1 MFSLLPLAL
10 TGELCYNKEA
20 KEQQVMSKFLT
31 DIHNHS
37 TYSFDGVSPLSEMLE
52 TAREKGVAFYGV
64 SEHFDFDEGKADGGT
79 NAEEYFHG
87 ARHLQ
92 EDYAGVINVLVG
104 AEIGFSPL
112 PEFVERN
119 RALIEKYQ
127 PDFVVNS
134 IHACGGDDY
143 YKQKP
148 FYQTTCEGVEILRPK
163 KETYKEYLSL
173 VRRSVDAPYP
183 YDIIGHLGYPTR
195 YAPYADKTLSLA
207 EFKEEIDD
215 ILSAIIQKNKIL
227 EVNASNRL
235 AKTFSPCAS
244 EEIVRR
250 YFALGGR
257 QVSYASDAH
266 VTTSILRRRD
276 EAMKLLQAIGFT
288 HITVPCRGEY
298 IKVEI

>member
-1 MFSLLPLAL
+1 MP
-10 TGELCYNKEA
+10 
-20 KEQQVMSKFLT
+20 KFLT
-31 DIHNHS
+31 DVHNHS
-37 TYSFDGVSPLSEMLE
+37 TYSFDGVSPLEKMLE
-52 TAREKGVAFYGV
+52 TAQKKGVAFYGV
-64 SEHFDFDEGKADGGT
+64 SEHFDFDEGRADGGT

-92 EDYAGVINVLVG
+92 EDYAGVMNVLVG

-134 IHACGGDDY
+134 IHACKGEDY

-148 FYQTTCEGVEILRPK
+148 FYQTTCEGVQILRPK
-163 KETYKEYLSL
+163 KEVYREYLSL
-173 VRRSVDAPYP
+173 VRRSLDAPYS

-195 YAPYADKTLSLA
+195 YAPYADKALSLA
-207 EFKEEIDD
+207 EFGDEIDE
-215 ILSAIIQKNKIL
+215 ILMAIIQKGKIL

-235 AKTFSPCAS
+235 ATSFSPCAS

-266 VTTSILRRRD
+266 VTESILRRRD
-276 EAMKLLQAIGFT
+276 EAVEMLREIGFT
-288 HITVPCRGEY
+288 YITVPCRGEY

>member
-1 MFSLLPLAL
+1 MQKL
-10 TGELCYNKEA
+10 
-20 KEQQVMSKFLT
+20 LT

-37 TYSFDGVSPLSEMLE
+37 TYSFDGVSPLPEMLKR
-52 TAREKGVAFYGV
+52 AQEKGVAFYGV

-79 NAEEYFHG
+79 NAEDYFHG

-92 EDYAGVINVLVG
+92 EDYAGVMNVLVG
-104 AEIGFSPL
+104 AEIGFSPM

-119 RALIEKYQ
+119 CALVEKYH

-134 IHACGGDDY
+134 VHACGGEDY
-143 YKQKP
+143 YRQKP
-148 FYQTTCEGVEILRPK
+148 FYQTTCEGVQILRPK
-163 KETYKEYLSL
+163 KEAYREYLSL
-173 VRRSVDAPYP
+173 VRRSVDAPYA

-195 YAPYADKTLSLA
+195 YAPYADKTLTLA
-207 EFKEEIDD
+207 EYKEEIDD
-215 ILSAIIQKNKIL
+215 VLLAIIQKNKIL

-257 QVSYASDAH
+257 LVSYASDAH
-266 VTTSILRRRD
+266 VVDSILRKRD
-276 EAMKLLQAIGFT
+276 ETMEMLQEIGFA

>member
-1 MFSLLPLAL
+1 MPKL
-10 TGELCYNKEA
+10 
-20 KEQQVMSKFLT
+20 LT
-31 DIHNHS
+31 DVHNHS
-37 TYSFDGVSPLSEMLE
+37 TYSFDGVSPLEKMLE
-52 TAREKGVAFYGV
+52 TARQKGVAFYGV
-64 SEHFDFDEGKADGGT
+64 SEHFDFDEGKANGGT

-92 EDYAGVINVLVG
+92 EDYAGVMNVLVG

-134 IHACGGDDY
+134 IHACKGEDY

-163 KETYKEYLSL
+163 KEAYREYLSL

-207 EFKEEIDD
+207 EFGEEIDE
-215 ILSAIIQKNKIL
+215 ILTAIIEKGKIL

-235 AKTFSPCAS
+235 APAFSPCAS

-266 VTTSILRRRD
+266 VTESILRRRD
-276 EAMKLLQAIGFT
+276 EAVEMLRGIGFT